1 MLVRMPRGPVDENR
15 VSVREECD
23 PFEAAL
29 RRDLAST
36 PVVSYESTIGGWTK
50 RGFDIVLTT
59 LTAPVWLVLL
69 LVAGLVA
76 KLRHRERV
84 YHADERIGYGG
95 RPYRCFHLRLDPPAA
110 ELLILHPPQGEAAAN
125 ELAAISLRAE
135 DRRAKWRHA
144 LERLP
149 QMFNV
154 IRGDMSLVGPAPLT
168 RADLE
173 PLKTAKRYYL
183 SARPGVVG
191 INGLVGE
198 SDEHAAQYKVYS
210 LCWSLVTDAN
220 LLMTASVSL
229 NKRGELWKPRPGER
243 QLVQGDEA
251 AARRRTRAEDR
262 IGV

>member
-1 MLVRMPRGPVDENR
+1 MLVKMPRGPVDENR
-15 VSVREECD
+15 VSVREGCD

-36 PVVSYESTIGGWTK
+36 PVVSYESAIGGWPK
-50 RGFDIVLTT
+50 RGFDIALTV

-76 KLRHRERV
+76 RLRHRERV
-84 YHADERIGYGG
+84 FYADERIGYGG
-95 RPYRCFHLRLDPPAA
+95 RAYQCFHLRLDPPVANVSV
-110 ELLILHPPQGEAAAN
+110 LHPEGPAN
-125 ELAAISLRAE
+125 DLAAISLRVE
-135 DRRAKWRHA
+135 DQHARWRHA

-154 IRGDMSLVGPAPLT
+154 VRGDMSLVGPAPLT

-173 PLKTAKRYYL
+173 PLKSAKRYYL

-220 LLMTASVSL
+220 LLLTASVSL
-229 NKRGELWKPRPGER
+229 NKRGELWKPRRGER

-251 AARRRTRAEDR
+251 AARRRARAEDR